1 MVKISLAII
10 FFLSSLC
17 FGAMMFDGD
26 DFISMGD
33 VDSLDRT
40 SADDF
45 TIEALFYVDEV
56 SVGIIAGKSDT
67 GYTEGYVIYC
77 NFGVH
82 PQKFV
87 LGLGDGTLEET
98 WTYSGAVLNEYEWNY
113 IAAVKISTS
122 IIYYCNG
129 VYDSTVDPINDD
141 TIATAFAFTI
151 GTRKDGTGEMYDN
164 AISRVVVHD
173 RGLSADEIASRMDRW
188 TPPDSDVL
196 GEWRL
201 DGQAGNW
208 VYDSSSGGNHGEIT
222 GAVWSDNPPV
232 TTLPGVLIQ

>member
-56 SVGIIAGKSDT
+56 SVGVIAGKSDT
-67 GYTEGYVIYC
+67 GWAEGYFLYVKC
-77 NFGVH
+77 TT
-82 PQKFV
+82 QQFV
-87 LGLGDGTLEET
+87 LGLGNGLIGET
-98 WTYSGAVLNEYEWNY
+98 WIWSTACLKQNDWNY

-122 IIYYCNG
+122 IKYYCNG
-129 VYDSTVDPINDD
+129 VYDSTVDPIGNDS
-141 TIATAFAFTI
+141 IATGFAFTI